1 MDVENTPIKVA
12 KAKLIA
18 IRKDVGNYT
27 VYVFKN
33 IFPKDNEDKFIMCT
47 RFPNWNCTE
56 LEIGDIGYVKVQI
69 VQAGKNTWF
78 DPNNQKLVPYNY
90 DGVHFLDFVYEKPK
104 KDIIM

>member
-18 IRKDVGNYT
+18 IRRDAGNYI

-47 RFPNWNCTE
+47 RFPNWNCGE

-69 VQAGKNTWF
+69 VEAGRNAWY
-78 DPNNQKLVPYNY
+78 DNEHQKLVPYNY
-90 DGVHFLDFVYEKPK
+90 SGIHFLDFVYEKPK
-104 KDIIM
+104 KDIVM